1 MIATL
6 KGVSKGELLIGLLI
20 VSNLARCGASQHQ
33 LTTASVTPISAET
46 RSLARDQT
54 QSRSKHLTTH
64 IAQLSLKLAK
74 DDAAIILRQI
84 HQTNLREIAIGRLAQ
99 QKASTTEVSAYA
111 EQLVQ
116 DHANADRTVLAIAQK
131 DHVQLQNGESGL
143 GQAFHESTKEKQLEK
158 RLRLASGPDFDRLFL
173 QETNLDHESLIRTL
187 KKDREDI
194 SDGELEDV
202 IDKMIPV
209 LEQHRELAQIL
220 MKKDQT

>member
-6 KGVSKGELLIGLLI
+6 KGVSKGELLIELLI
-20 VSNLARCGASQHQ
+20 VSNLAGCGVSQHK

-54 QSRSKHLTTH
+54 QSRSKHLTMH
-64 IAQLSLKLAK
+64 IAQLSFKLAN
-74 DDAAIILRQI
+74 DDAAIILRQT
-84 HQTNLREIAIGRLAQ
+84 HQTNLREIAIGKIAQ
-99 QKASTTEVSAYA
+99 QKASTTEIRAYV

-131 DHVQLQNGESGL
+131 EHVQLQNGKSGP
-143 GQAFHESTKEKQLEK
+143 GQALHESTKEKQLEK

-173 QETNLDHESLIRTL
+173 QETSLDQLIRTL

-202 IDKMIPV
+202 IDKMIPI
-209 LEQHRELAQIL
+209 LEQHRELARIL